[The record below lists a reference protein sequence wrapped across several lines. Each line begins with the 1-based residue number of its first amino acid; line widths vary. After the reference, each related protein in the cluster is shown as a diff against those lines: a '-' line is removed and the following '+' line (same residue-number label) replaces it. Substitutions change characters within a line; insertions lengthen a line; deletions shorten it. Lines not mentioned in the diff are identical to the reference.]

1 MAERIKLVQGDTL
14 PYVNLYLT
22 TADGA
27 VLSLSD
33 PSRSVQVLF
42 RATGSE
48 TTLSTINTIKVGNGS
63 TGQVRFNFDNGVLNV
78 DPGAYEGEVV
88 VNFGGGETQTIYD
101 LLKFYVRQR

>member
-1 MAERIKLVQGDTL
+1 MASRINLVQGDTL
-14 PYVNLYLT
+14 PYINISLT
-22 TADGA
+22 KSDGTILD
-27 VLSLSD
+27 VSD
-33 PSRSVQVLF
+33 PSVSVQVLF
-42 RATGSE
+42 RAAGST
-48 TTLSTINTIKVGNGS
+48 TTLSTITCTKADGGS